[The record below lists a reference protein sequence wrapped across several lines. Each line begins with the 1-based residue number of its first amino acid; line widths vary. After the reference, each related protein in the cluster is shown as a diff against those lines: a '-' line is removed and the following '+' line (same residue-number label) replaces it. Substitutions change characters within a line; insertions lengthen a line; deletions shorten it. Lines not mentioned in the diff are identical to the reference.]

1 MANPQGLLSPVERQT
16 YEAFGMLPDS
26 ERLSIL
32 PRYSKTK
39 GLLAPQFLYDVAQAI
54 SSPATAAQGYEL
66 SPQEALNV
74 AMTATGG
81 SSVGTAP
88 RGALRSGLLGGT
100 WYKGM
105 YPYDYTKEVRATV
118 PNVPQWKQ
126 EVLDTGPLIDPKDIN
141 RKTPFPSFSSLPDL
155 EGIKG
160 FFARDPK
167 VANEFAPPV
176 GAVYP
181 VNLSANKVYTIDAKG
196 KKAGELQFGDKS
208 TRFRNAVN
216 SGKYDAI
223 VIKNTADEGDIAI
236 ALKNA
241 KIKSIFEK

>member
-1 MANPQGLLSPVERQT
+1 MGLLDNALQSLKSQYQETKGNVGLLMSDPRQ
-16 YEAFGMLPDS
+16 YMSKLNEQAA
-26 ERLSIL
+26 EYNRLSSLAAKASMNEFRGL
-32 PRYSKTK
+32 PITPEQAAAKEYIDQKQMD
-39 GLLAPQFLYDVAQAI
+39 LALGF
-54 SSPATAAQGYEL
+54 
-66 SPQEALNV
+66 
-74 AMTATGG
+74 TG
-81 SSVGTAP
+81 SIKP
-88 RGALRSGLLGGT
+88 LQGT

-126 EVLDTGPLIDPKDIN
+126 EVLDTGPLIDPKDIG

-160 FFARDPK
+160 FFAKNPK
-167 VANEFAPPV
+167 VASEFAPAQ

-196 KKAGELQFGDKS
+196 KAAGELQFGDKS
-208 TRFRNAVN
+208 KRFRNAVN

-241 KIKSIFEK
+241 NIKSIFEK

>member
-1 MANPQGLLSPVERQT
+1 MGLLDNTIQALKSQYQETKGNVGLLMSDPKQ
-16 YEAFGMLPDS
+16 YMSKLNQEAA
-26 ERLSIL
+26 EYNRLSSLAAKASMNEFRGL
-32 PRYSKTK
+32 PITPEQAAAKKYIDQKQMD
-39 GLLAPQFLYDVAQAI
+39 LALGF
-54 SSPATAAQGYEL
+54 
-66 SPQEALNV
+66 
-74 AMTATGG
+74 TG
-81 SSVGTAP
+81 SIKPV
-88 RGALRSGLLGGT
+88 GGT

-126 EVLDTGPLIDPKDIN
+126 EVLDTGPLIDPKDIG

-155 EGIKG
+155 EGIRG
-160 FFARDPK
+160 FFAKSPK
-167 VANEFAPPV
+167 VASEFAPAEQ